1 MSLESNTGLN
11 VKANDGPRDTG
22 RAAGVVKTEGS
33 KQQLT
38 IELTGA
44 QVDDELYVENFVI
57 PQYSII
63 LACYLEVTEAFV
75 LDGNADNTLEVGTA
89 TSEATNGFSITS
101 AECESLGSTSLTGAL
116 SGTWDAEAALAADTI
131 VNVVVAGTTPSADA
145 TVGKGRIVIEYMKA
159 A

>member
-1 MSLESNTGLN
+1 MTLESNTGLN
-11 VKANDGPRDTG
+11 VKSNYGPRDTG

-44 QVDDELYVENFVI
+44 QIDDEQYIENFVI

-131 VNVVVAGTTPSADA
+131 VNIIVDGTTPSADA

>member
-11 VKANDGPRDTG
+11 VKANYGPRDTG

-44 QVDDELYVENFVI
+44 QVEDELYVENFVI

-131 VNVVVAGTTPSADA
+131 VNVIVDGTTPSADA